1 MPALASA
8 GAHAP
13 AVVRVPSGPAMR
25 QGCIVWLPTLQAKG
39 RHALAV
45 QHLRWREPQAKPSIL
60 HVLLLDTSGSM
71 RQGGRLARAKGYA
84 AQVLEQAARA
94 GDYVALL
101 CFGGQGV
108 ELVVPPGPA
117 RRAAAVRV
125 QERGGGGGTPL
136 AQAMSVAEQV
146 MAQHRRV
153 RGTSGGQK
161 AASTVLWLLTDGRT
175 LEHPPAPQGALQMVV
190 VDFDDARRRLG
201 RCADWAAR
209 WGADY
214 RFVG

>member
-1 MPALASA
+1 MRA
-8 GAHAP
+8 
-13 AVVRVPSGPAMR
+13 PSGPAPR
-25 QGCIVWLPTLQAKG
+25 RGSIAWLPTLQAKG
-39 RHALAV
+39 RNALAA
-45 QHLRWREPQAKPSIL
+45 QHLRWREPQAKPSTL
-60 HVLLLDTSGSM
+60 HLLLLDTSGSM

-94 GDYVALL
+94 GDHVALL

-108 ELVVPPGPA
+108 EVLVPPGPA

-125 QERGGGGGTPL
+125 QQRGGGGGTPL
-136 AQAMSVAEQV
+136 AQAIVAADNL

-153 RGTSGGQK
+153 RGSSAS

-175 LEHPPAPQGALQMVV
+175 PEQPRAPQGADQLVL
-190 VDFDDARRRLG
+190 VDFDDAKVRVG

-209 WGADY
+209 WGAEY
-214 RFVG
+214 RRGD